1 MRFTEQREY
10 VTGEILCTLL
20 ALSKKMIQ
28 TMPKKLRAI
37 PSRYSKKRWRH
48 FLSVDKDGILHV
60 EGVSVRELQRRFGTP
75 LYVFVEDEIR
85 HRLRSFKNAFNYCQF
100 KPQYACKCN
109 SNLEVL
115 RIVREEG
122 FEFDASSVGEII
134 LGLLADFEPNQITFT
149 NLYKTEQ
156 DIFFAGTVGVRA
168 ITIDSLEEVQ
178 KVINVANHQKKDI
191 SIMLRVNPMIQDGRF
206 TTKSQKYGIPYNY
219 VRKAINKVLSCSY
232 IRLRGFHF
240 HGSYAHTT
248 KGYYLATKKILNLI
262 KYANKKGTVID
273 MLDLGGGFPP
283 EAPKVYRPGK
293 YFDPQEFGPPFI
305 NFFDNLFEKEG
316 IPKPTL
322 IFEPGKSIVATAGIG
337 IIKVVSIKDLG
348 KKIAVVT
355 DSSTYSMFPDVL
367 VSKCSY
373 DILPAT
379 DMNLRRTQKYE
390 IVGSTCDC
398 LDVIEDYEKLP
409 ALEENDLL
417 AVMDCGAYSYVMSSN
432 FNNLKRP
439 PIILLRSDGSAK
451 LIRRRDRYSDLFG
464 PELDVLKIADPYE
477 LKKYYDLTRINLE
490 KLWAGNESGNDSNGK
505 NSKHS

>member
-1 MRFTEQREY
+1 MHCSL
-10 VTGEILCTLL
+10 IL
-20 ALSKKMIQ
+20 KMNQIL
-28 TMPKKLRAI
+28 PKKLRAI
-37 PSRYSKKRWRH
+37 PPIYNKKRWRH
-48 FLSVDKDGILHV
+48 FLGVDKDGILHI
-60 EGVSVRELQRRFGTP
+60 EGVSVKELQKRFGTP
-75 LYVFVEDEIR
+75 LYVFVEEEIR
-85 HRLRSFKNAFNYCQF
+85 HRLRSFKNAFNYGLF
-100 KPQYACKCN
+100 KPQYACKVS
-109 SNLEVL
+109 SNLEIL
-115 RIVREEG
+115 RIMREEG

-134 LGLLADFEPNQITFT
+134 LGLLADFEPSEITFT

-156 DIFFAGTVGVRA
+156 DIFFAATVGVRA

-178 KVINVANHQKKDI
+178 KVINVAKNQKQDI
-191 SIMLRVNPMIQDGRF
+191 PIMLRVNPMIQDGRF
-206 TTKSQKYGIPYNY
+206 STKSQQYGIPYNY
-219 VRKAINKVLSCSY
+219 MRRAIDKALSCSY
-232 IRLRGFHF
+232 VKLKGFHF
-240 HGSYAHTT
+240 HGSYAHTQ

-262 KYANKKGTVID
+262 KYAHKKGVIID

-293 YFDPQEFGPPFI
+293 YFDPQEFGPPFVR
-305 NFFDNLFEKEG
+305 FFNELFEKAG
-316 IPKPTL
+316 LHKPTL

-348 KKIAVVT
+348 KKTSVIT
-355 DSSTYSMFPDVL
+355 DSSTYSMFPDIL

-398 LDVIEDYEKLP
+398 IDIIEDYEKLP
-409 ALEENDLL
+409 TLEEGDLL

-439 PIILLRSDGSAK
+439 PIVLIKPDGSTK

-464 PELDVLKIADPYE
+464 QELDVLKIADPYE
-477 LKKYYDLTRINLE
+477 LKKYYNLTRINLE
-490 KLWAGNESGNDSNGK
+490 KLWAGNEADNNGK
-505 NSKHS
+505 QAKTPE